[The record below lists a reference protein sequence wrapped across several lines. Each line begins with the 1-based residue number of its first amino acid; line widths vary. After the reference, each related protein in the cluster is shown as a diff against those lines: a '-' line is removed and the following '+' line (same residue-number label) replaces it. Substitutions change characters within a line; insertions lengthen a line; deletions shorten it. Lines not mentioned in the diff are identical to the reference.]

1 MLRVDPVQAAGSS
14 GPGGGFVLYLE
25 GPGDCAILDAW
36 CRRLLPSLAR
46 RLSRAS
52 VILGGRRPARAIE
65 HFRAL
70 GGAEA
75 GARGLCVLDRDN
87 GFGPP
92 LPETNEP
99 GLEFFTWGRR
109 HIESYLLVPDAIC
122 RGLRLPAA
130 NGRIHRVLREHLP
143 PEDDEEAYRALD
155 AKRILG
161 PGGALSLALGV
172 PIPRARVA
180 RATRVSELHEDV
192 HGFFERLRR
201 EFGVP
206 DTAPRVRGR
215 IR

>member
-1 MLRVDPVQAAGSS
+1 MLRFDPAQAAGLSDTRGS
-14 GPGGGFVLYLE
+14 FVLYLE
-25 GPGDCAILDAW
+25 GPGDRGILDAW
-36 CRRLLPSLAR
+36 CRRLLPSMAG

-52 VILGGRRPARAIE
+52 VILGGRRPARAVE

-87 GFGPP
+87 DLGPP
-92 LPETNEP
+92 LPESVEP

-122 RGLRLPAA
+122 RGLRLPDAD
-130 NGRIHRVLREHLP
+130 RRVQRVLREHLP
-143 PEDDEEAYRALD
+143 PEGDEEAYRALD

-172 PIPRARVA
+172 PIPAARVA
-180 RATRVSELHEDV
+180 RATRVSELHADV
-192 HGFFERLRR
+192 HDFFERLRR

-206 DTAPRVRGR
+206 DAGVSGF
-215 IR
+215 

>member
-1 MLRVDPVQAAGSS
+1 MLRFAPAQAVGASDKR
-14 GPGGGFVLYLE
+14 GGFVLYLE
-25 GPGDCAILDAW
+25 GPGDRGILDAW
-36 CRRLLPSLAR
+36 CKRLLPSIAR

-52 VILGGRRPARAIE
+52 VILGGRRPARAVE

-87 GFGPP
+87 DLGPP
-92 LPETNEP
+92 PPENAEP

-122 RGLRLPAA
+122 RGLRLPDAD
-130 NGRIHRVLREHLP
+130 RRVQRVLREHLP
-143 PEDDEEAYRALD
+143 PEGDEEAYRALD

-172 PIPRARVA
+172 PIPAARVA
-180 RATRVSELHEDV
+180 RATRVSELHSDV
-192 HGFFERLRR
+192 HDFFERLRR
-201 EFGVP
+201 EFGVV
-206 DTAPRVRGR
+206 DASIGGA
-215 IR
+215 